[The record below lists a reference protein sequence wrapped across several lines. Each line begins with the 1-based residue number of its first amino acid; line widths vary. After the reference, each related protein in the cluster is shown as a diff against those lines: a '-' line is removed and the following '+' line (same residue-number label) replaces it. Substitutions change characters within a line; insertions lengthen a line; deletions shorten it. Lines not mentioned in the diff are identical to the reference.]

1 MKRTRRRRRRKRRK
15 SRKRRRRTRR
25 KRRRRTRRRRN
36 RRGGQ
41 PVGKILSKKEIDQLV
56 RTRRLMKEI
65 APHLLIPCRSCE
77 KQNFFE
83 TKEVLG
89 IWKCGDC
96 GALNGRGKKYKD
108 PDVAN
113 DSGGG
118 GNPDAW
124 EMFPPAHDVPM
135 PPPRKKKRD
144 KAKKVVGRAFSAFG
158 RALGS
163 VASGVGAVASAVGAP
178 GAAIKKSRANAQQK
192 RRQKDAADAER
203 RWEEDQAA
211 AAEEAAWEHGG
222 FGPDSLRSTA
232 SDVFIG

>member
-1 MKRTRRRRRRKRRK
+1 MKRTRRRSRRRKRRK

-41 PVGKILSKKEIDQLV
+41 PVGKILSKKEIDQLE

-89 IWKCGDC
+89 IWRCGNC
-96 GALNGRGKKYKD
+96 KALNGTRAKYQD
-108 PDVAN
+108 PDIAN

-124 EMFPPAHDVPM
+124 EMFPPAHDIPI

-144 KAKKVVGRAFSAFG
+144 KAKKVVGRVFSAFG
-158 RALGS
+158 RGLAS
-163 VASGVGAVASAVGAP
+163 VASGVGAAVGAP
-178 GAAIKKSRANAQQK
+178 SAALKKSRADAQQK
-192 RRQKDAADAER
+192 RRLKDAEDAER

-211 AAEEAAWEHGG
+211 AEEDTWEHGG
-222 FGPDSLRSTA
+222 YGNTSFRSTA

>member
-1 MKRTRRRRRRKRRK
+1 MKRTRRRSRRRKRRK

-65 APHLLIPCRSCE
+65 APHLLIPCRSCG

-83 TKEVLG
+83 TKEVSG
-89 IWKCGDC
+89 IWKCGNC
-96 GALNGRGKKYKD
+96 EALNGAHAMYQD
-108 PDVAN
+108 PDIAN

-124 EMFPPAHDVPM
+124 EMFPPAHEVPK

-158 RALGS
+158 RALGAA
-163 VASGVGAVASAVGAP
+163 ASGVGAVASVVGAP

-192 RRQKDAADAER
+192 RRLKDAEDAER

-211 AAEEAAWEHGG
+211 AAEEAAWER
-222 FGPDSLRSTA
+222 PDSLRSTA

>member
-1 MKRTRRRRRRKRRK
+1 MKRTRRRSRRRKRRK

-41 PVGKILSKKEIDQLV
+41 PVGKILSKKEIDQLE

-89 IWKCGDC
+89 IWKCGNC
-96 GALNGRGKKYKD
+96 KALNGTHAKYQD
-108 PDVAN
+108 PDIAN

-124 EMFPPAHDVPM
+124 EMFPPAHEVPM
-135 PPPRKKKRD
+135 PKKKKRD
-144 KAKKVVGRAFSAFG
+144 KAKKLGRRALGALGS
-158 RALGS
+158 ALGS
-163 VASGVGAVASAVGAP
+163 VASGVGAVASAVRAP
-178 GAAIKKSRANAQQK
+178 SAAIKKSRANAQQK
-192 RRQKDAADAER
+192 RRLKDAEDAER

-222 FGPDSLRSTA
+222 FGPDSLRSTS